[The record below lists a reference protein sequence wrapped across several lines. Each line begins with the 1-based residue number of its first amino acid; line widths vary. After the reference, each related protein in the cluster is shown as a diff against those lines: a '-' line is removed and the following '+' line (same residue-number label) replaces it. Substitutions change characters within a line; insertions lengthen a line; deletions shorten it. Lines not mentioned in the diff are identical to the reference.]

1 MNNRHD
7 LPLKDDAAARF
18 VPAIIAL
25 MVYLGT
31 LCFVFTLFLLHSTH
45 SWESQLTTDLT
56 IEIPVFQGIAS
67 APLES
72 RVLQVVTQ
80 TPGVQRALTVSQ
92 EEMIHMFRSLIGED
106 VNIDSFSLPIMID
119 VSFDRKEIVDIKG
132 LETHLKSIS
141 PHIQVID
148 HRAWQSQVSNLI
160 HTSVFLALMITF
172 LILLAALATT
182 WFATRTGLL
191 IHRQIIE
198 VLSLIGA
205 TNAYIAKQFQIN
217 TLKHGFIASSIGS
230 FFAFVTFF
238 GLSALFEN
246 ENFSVLLH
254 SSFFFSALSVFI
266 LAPFVTAFLMMV
278 SARFAVMKAL
288 NL

>member
-7 LPLKDDAAARF
+7 LPLKDDVAARF

-56 IEIPVFQGIAS
+56 IEIPVFEGVTSTSVQ
-67 APLES
+67 S

-80 TPGVQRALTVSQ
+80 TPGVQRALTVPQ
-92 EEMIHMFRSLIGED
+92 EEMIHLFRSLVGED
-106 VNIDSFSLPIMID
+106 ININSLSLPIMID
-119 VSFDRKEIVDIKG
+119 VFLDGKENVDIKG

-141 PHIQVID
+141 PHIQVSD
-148 HRAWQSQVSNLI
+148 HRLWQSQVSNLI
-160 HTSVFLALMITF
+160 HTSVILAFMITL

-182 WFATRTGLL
+182 VFATRTGLL
-191 IHRQIIE
+191 IHRQVIE

-205 TNAYIAKQFQIN
+205 TNTYIANQFQIN
-217 TLKHGFIASSIGS
+217 ALKHGLMASSIGS
-230 FFAFVTFF
+230 FFAFLTFF
-238 GLSALFEN
+238 GLSTLFEN
-246 ENFSVLLH
+246 GNFAVLLN

-266 LAPFVTAFLMMV
+266 LAPFVTAFSMMI

-288 NL
+288 NS